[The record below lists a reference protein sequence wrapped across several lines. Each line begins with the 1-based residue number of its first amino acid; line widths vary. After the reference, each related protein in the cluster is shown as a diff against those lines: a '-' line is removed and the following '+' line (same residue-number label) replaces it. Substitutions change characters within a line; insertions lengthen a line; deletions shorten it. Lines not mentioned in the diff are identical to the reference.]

1 MSSRDRHMVATPS
14 HDAISSFKSIQ
25 SPSVAKVRT
34 QTLHSGRGYERNAKL
49 KIDMDQKKGKMLKT
63 EKFSPEFRFN
73 AEMALRVAFGVLI
86 ASAVQ
91 TRSSEYQPGEHDT
104 KRWVLFPDWYYFG
117 GLSYCA
123 VAVIFSAKANAGATI
138 REMCQ
143 AFIGVGMALVYNMIL
158 FSVYTLRMSDPN
170 SEDPEKG
177 FYQITRTF
185 SSAPY
190 WVNLHNFY
198 VILPF
203 IMFFTVGVL
212 LLPFETNT
220 KKFAVGNNL
229 FFALTIL
236 NPTSPLDS
244 SKLKTTGDPL
254 FAAHNIL
261 NNLQLYFFVGFLGTC
276 ISVFIMFVPYPV
288 FAVNRL
294 REETERGVEEVM
306 EILNL
311 IVDSYCFKNKNVN
324 DMAFLKVQLH
334 QKFTAAEERNERM
347 TALVEDVWWE
357 QLFGIT
363 SMLKFNR
370 SMFKNQIALLGSL
383 VSDLRSLNHAMQL
396 EQYEDLHFEYMKV
409 LQREIY
415 VIQVRSGELLN
426 EISTEVRNSNKTL
439 QLRALQHLETQME
452 KTLRLYRSIQAR
464 TMLKEKVTIQDV
476 AGNVPLN
483 LFLFSLNSF
492 CATMIDY
499 QGIHNK
505 KKYADSTVRAR
516 SFVAQTIKDFYNG
529 IKYDRLKFIGAFKAS
544 AAICFGTILAVY
556 VYAYSSTTP
565 SAVAFVMGNHL
576 GGSFSIT
583 VNRVGG
589 VVAGS
594 VVPSVFQFFISQ
606 VCYPQY
612 INVFLTNFALFVW
625 VACSMYF
632 RFAGGYGNYAGLVSA
647 FIAAGIFLKQSD
659 VCYENGK
666 DTFGSIAISSYAS
679 LAQTSVGVI
688 LFVLVE
694 LALCPESAAN
704 LLRHNIQE
712 TLGKLQESFDVL
724 FGHHLSSANVISE
737 DDMEHLRMM
746 LETEIPKLIVEQEKL
761 LLEADAEPTLWRPA
775 FSAQKYEM
783 VINNSRR
790 LLSNNN
796 SLFKLVRWFQFR
808 VKHHNV
814 SMMDTADIRVDDDDN
829 VYNDGDTKSYNKWA
843 EATHEFRA
851 SVKDTFTTLH
861 TLFGDTFENAEP
873 DQTVLYMQIKEAF
886 RLADK
891 DCSGEIDA
899 SEVRV
904 MLQSI
909 FAQAGSM
916 KEGDIVQYVAEFMAV
931 VDKDGSGK
939 VSFEEFMEALENG
952 LKLEVEVYHQRKPKS
967 KQTTSS
973 KDKDLESFHESFHH
987 TPSRGGALLKIKEE
1001 QSASQGDLNDSPA
1014 ATLDHTTMN
1023 VTAELT
1029 PKHGEIRP
1037 LSPMRREH
1045 EVINVES
1052 FSLMDI
1058 AASMKA
1064 AYVGWLMQD
1073 RRYERVSME
1082 ELLLLNCLVSGAEGV
1097 ALNLSA
1103 LEEIV
1108 VSSLRPLADQRHG
1121 TGTEPARS
1129 VQQEAVRAA
1138 SPKELTVRRHVVRQ
1152 QLHKTCVQQDAAS
1165 DTAED
1170 ALHPQRRGRRARVRR
1185 ADRNA
1190 DDHPDRR
1197 RDRERKVHRQH
1208 VAQAL
1213 HRANSAAADR
1223 DALEKLMEAHRSEQR
1238 LELGAR
1244 SDAEVDADDD
1254 RMEHDADFK
1263 ENGGQHFFVL
1273 GLDARIG
1280 AELILAVRV
1289 FFVARRDHRRVDR
1302 AQRSAMGMGM
1312 AMVMGMTVRVT
1323 MEVLGLAGEENGAF
1337 TFDQVHDHNSC
1348 KHHSQTETPVVF
1360 HDFPKA
1366 RIAEHLDAFVHHVD
1380 ETRGDDNTKAESHE
1394 PLHNDRVGRQRGDV
1408 LGHHWQQRTGR

>member
-1 MSSRDRHMVATPS
+1 
-14 HDAISSFKSIQ
+14 
-25 SPSVAKVRT
+25 
-34 QTLHSGRGYERNAKL
+34 
-49 KIDMDQKKGKMLKT
+49 
-63 EKFSPEFRFN
+63 
-73 AEMALRVAFGVLI
+73 MALRVAFGVLI

-91 TRSSEYQPGEHDT
+91 TRSSEYEPGQEHT
-104 KRWVLFPDWYYFG
+104 KRWALFPDWYYFG

-123 VAVIFSAKANAGATI
+123 VAVIFSAKSNTGATI

-143 AFIGVGMALVYNMIL
+143 AFIGVGMALIYNLIL
-158 FSVYTLRMSDPN
+158 FSVYTLRMSNPN

-185 SSAPY
+185 SSSAY

-203 IMFFTVGVL
+203 IMIFTVGVL

-229 FFALTIL
+229 FFGTFAMCSWRLPIFYYYCEWLTRGTYLVVISGFVPSALTIL
-236 NPTSPLDS
+236 NPSNPLDS
-244 SKLKTTGDPL
+244 SKLKSVGDPL
-254 FAAHNIL
+254 FTAHNIL

-294 REETERGVEEVM
+294 REETEKGVEEVM

-324 DMAFLKVQLH
+324 DMVFLKVQLH
-334 QKFTAAEERNERM
+334 REFTAAEERNELM

-363 SMLKFNR
+363 FMLKFNR
-370 SMFKNQIALLGSL
+370 SMFKNQINLLSSL

-396 EQYEDLHFEYMKV
+396 EQYESLHFECMKV

-415 VIQVRSGELLN
+415 VIQVRCGELLH
-426 EISTEVRNSNKTL
+426 EISTEVQNSNKTL
-439 QLRALQHLETQME
+439 QLRALQQLETQME
-452 KTLRLYRSIQAR
+452 KTLRLYRSVQAR
-464 TMLKEKVTIQDV
+464 TMLKENVTIQDV

-505 KKYADSTVRAR
+505 KKYADSSVRAR
-516 SFVAQTIKDFYNG
+516 SFVAQTIKDFYYG
-529 IKYDRLKFIGAFKAS
+529 IKYDRLKFVGAFKAS
-544 AAICFGTILAVY
+544 VAICFGTILAVY

-565 SAVAFVMGNHL
+565 SAVAFVMGNHF

-606 VCYPQY
+606 VCHPQY
-612 INVFLTNFALFVW
+612 VNVFLTNFALFVW
-625 VACSMYF
+625 VAGSMYF

-659 VCYENGK
+659 VCYKDGK
-666 DTFGSIAISSYAS
+666 DAFGGIAISSYAI

-704 LLRHNIQE
+704 LLRHEIQE

-737 DDMEHLRMM
+737 DDMERLRVM
-746 LETEIPKLIVEQEKL
+746 LEVDISKLIVRQEKL
-761 LLEADAEPTLWRPA
+761 LLEADAEPTLWRPT
-775 FSAQKYEM
+775 FSAQKYQM
-783 VINNSRR
+783 VINNSRQ

-796 SLFKLVRWFQFR
+796 LLFKLVRWFQFR

-814 SMMDTADIRVDDDDN
+814 NMMDTADIRVDDDDN
-829 VYNDGDTKSYNKWA
+829 AYNDGDTKSYNKWA

-851 SVKDTFTTLH
+851 SVKDAFTTLH
-861 TLFGDTFENAEP
+861 TLFGDTFVNAEP
-873 DQTVLYMQIKEAF
+873 DQTALYMQIKEAF

-899 SEVRV
+899 GEVRV

-916 KEGDIVQYVAEFMAV
+916 KEGDIVQYVAEFMTV

-967 KQTTSS
+967 KHTPNS
-973 KDKDLESFHESFHH
+973 KNKDLESFHQP
-987 TPSRGGALLKIKEE
+987 PSRGGTLLKIKEE
-1001 QSASQGDLNDSPA
+1001 QSMSQDDPNESPF
-1014 ATLDHTTMN
+1014 ATLDHATMN

-1029 PKHGEIRP
+1029 PKHGEIKVRTFSAVSLNESGTSFQP

-1045 EVINVES
+1045 KVINVERC
-1052 FSLMDI
+1052 SLMDI

-1097 ALNLSA
+1097 ALNLLA

-1108 VSSLRPLADQRHG
+1108 VSP
-1121 TGTEPARS
+1121 
-1129 VQQEAVRAA
+1129 
-1138 SPKELTVRRHVVRQ
+1138 
-1152 QLHKTCVQQDAAS
+1152 
-1165 DTAED
+1165 
-1170 ALHPQRRGRRARVRR
+1170 
-1185 ADRNA
+1185 
-1190 DDHPDRR
+1190 
-1197 RDRERKVHRQH
+1197 
-1208 VAQAL
+1208 
-1213 HRANSAAADR
+1213 
-1223 DALEKLMEAHRSEQR
+1223 
-1238 LELGAR
+1238 
-1244 SDAEVDADDD
+1244 
-1254 RMEHDADFK
+1254 
-1263 ENGGQHFFVL
+1263 
-1273 GLDARIG
+1273 
-1280 AELILAVRV
+1280 
-1289 FFVARRDHRRVDR
+1289 
-1302 AQRSAMGMGM
+1302 
-1312 AMVMGMTVRVT
+1312 
-1323 MEVLGLAGEENGAF
+1323 
-1337 TFDQVHDHNSC
+1337 
-1348 KHHSQTETPVVF
+1348 
-1360 HDFPKA
+1360 
-1366 RIAEHLDAFVHHVD
+1366 
-1380 ETRGDDNTKAESHE
+1380 
-1394 PLHNDRVGRQRGDV
+1394 
-1408 LGHHWQQRTGR
+1408 